1 MAVTRTELSA
11 TEFDTHESDGGAVA
25 STSAIGAHGAR
36 GAAMRP
42 VTMPGRLAGLTVFL
56 PSHNEEG
63 NVERV
68 VSSFLAELPKVAE
81 VFEVVVIDDGSVDR
95 TGEIADRIAAADAR
109 VRVVHH
115 AVNRGYGAAVA
126 TGLKTARQPFIL
138 LCDGDGQFD
147 PADMERLA
155 ARIGDHDVVIG
166 RRARRADHLMR
177 RINGKAWTTLSRILF
192 GLHISDMDCGFK
204 LFRRSAVENLELHSS
219 GAMVTTELMARLAG
233 RNARICAVNVTHLP
247 RVSGEQTGNSPS
259 VIIGA
264 FRDLFALYRE
274 LKKARK
280 GVAAQL

>member
-1 MAVTRTELSA
+1 MP
-11 TEFDTHESDGGAVA
+11 
-25 STSAIGAHGAR
+25 AIGAQGAR

-42 VTMPGRLAGLTVFL
+42 VTMPARLAGLTVFL

-95 TGEIADRIAAADAR
+95 TGEIADRIAADDTR

-192 GLHISDMDCGFK
+192 GLRITDMDCGFK

-233 RNARICAVNVTHLP
+233 RNARICTVNVTHLP